1 MGGGFGF
8 GLGFRRFEGISEEV
22 LIGIS
27 VLEMGG
33 SRWFL
38 SFSRSRRAADWK

>member
-8 GLGFRRFEGISEEV
+8 GLGFRRFEGISEV
-22 LIGIS
+22 LTGIS

-33 SRWFL
+33 CKWFL